1 MANNKN
7 LTVFGTTFTNVP
19 KHYAAKLKQMEDM
32 ALNPVVQSFYTVE
45 EYIEKHPDSV
55 VERRTSRKGV
65 ALVTVKYPDGSIKQY
80 EQERLWNTCSYQYQ
94 EV

>member
-1 MANNKN
+1 MANNKT

-32 ALNPVVQSFYTVE
+32 ALNPVVQDFYTVE

-55 VERRTSRKGV
+55 VERRTSKKGV
-65 ALVTVKYPDGSIKQY
+65 ALVTVKYPDGTRQY
-80 EQERLWNTCSYQYQ
+80 EADRLWNTCSYQNR
-94 EV
+94 ED